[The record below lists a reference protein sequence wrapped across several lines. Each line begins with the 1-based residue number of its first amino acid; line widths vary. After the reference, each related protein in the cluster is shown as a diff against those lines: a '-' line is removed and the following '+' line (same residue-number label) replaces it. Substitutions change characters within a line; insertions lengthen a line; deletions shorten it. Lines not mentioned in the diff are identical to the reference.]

1 VCTIVTACS
10 IKYSDFPN
18 TRENDGFYKS
28 MLFQVISLIFLY
40 IHFLIIKQLCVVC
53 KTSDNGKDK
62 NLNIARK
69 YLFRNFRNFLTKTT
83 YRV

>member
-1 VCTIVTACS
+1 MCTIVTACS

-53 KTSDNGKDK
+53 KTSDNGKAQK
-62 NLNIARK
+62 SEYCQKIPI
-69 YLFRNFRNFLTKTT
+69 
-83 YRV
+83 